1 MFVGMQRERST
12 RERQR
17 SADEEV
23 KNNELNGGT
32 DLETDRQDRK
42 DKGQET
48 GHEAEQNRLKQQDSR
63 QGDRQRETGRQTVTD
78 GHADIL
84 YSTQRERGVGLG
96 LLEKG
101 KEEEE
106 GISGGI
112 E

>member
-1 MFVGMQRERST
+1 MQRSK

-17 SADEEV
+17 SADVEV
-23 KNNELNGGT
+23 KNNELNGRA

-42 DKGQET
+42 DKGRET

-84 YSTQRERGVGLG
+84 YSTQRAREVGFG